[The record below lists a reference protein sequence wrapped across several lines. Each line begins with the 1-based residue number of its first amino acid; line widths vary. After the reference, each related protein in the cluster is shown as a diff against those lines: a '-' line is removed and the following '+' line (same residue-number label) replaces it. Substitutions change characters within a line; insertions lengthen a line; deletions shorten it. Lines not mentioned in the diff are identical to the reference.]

1 MKILYVLK
9 TNTGAAWA
17 YKHAE
22 WLYNYR
28 DIEFSV
34 VMPDDSTGYALKYK
48 ALGIKVIPYDFS
60 LPITKPWQILK
71 KKRRLAEII
80 NEEKPDII
88 HCHFVTNILLLRL
101 CAKDIRIPRIFQVPG
116 PLHLENPIIR
126 KIEIGLSN
134 ENDYWIG
141 ACEKTCHYYIDAG
154 ISRDRVYLGYYG
166 DYIDKIHN
174 TECDDIIR
182 STYGIKDDE
191 TIIATVSYFY
201 KPKYH
206 MLQFR
211 GLKGHEDFIDA
222 FSIVHNKNPKTRA
235 VIVGGPWGNS
245 QKYMDKVVKYAKK
258 KCGDSI
264 IFTGYRNDVLKI
276 YRNFDMV
283 VHPSHSENLG
293 GALESL
299 SLSVP
304 TVTTD
309 IGGFPD
315 IVIDGETGY
324 TAPAKNP
331 EKLAEAILKML
342 SDKKKANELAGRGYA
357 LVKEKCDISVT
368 AAGIYDFYNKVLGE

>member
-1 MKILYVLK
+1 MKILYILK

-22 WLYNYR
+22 WLHNNR

-34 VMPDDSTGYALKYK
+34 VMPDDITAYAAKYK
-48 ALGIKVIPYDFS
+48 ALGIKVIPYNFS

-71 KKRRLAEII
+71 KKKKLTEII

-101 CAKDIRIPRIFQVPG
+101 CVKNIHIPRIFQVPG
-116 PLHLENPIIR
+116 PLHLENPLIR
-126 KIEIGLSN
+126 KVEIGLSN
-134 ENDYWIG
+134 EDDYWIG
-141 ACEKTCHYYIDAG
+141 ACERTCKYYLDAG
-154 ISRDRVYLGYYG
+154 ISPDRVYLGYYG
-166 DYIDKIHN
+166 DYIDEIHN
-174 TECDDIIR
+174 TECADIIR

-191 TIIATVSYFY
+191 SIIATVSYFY

-222 FSIVHNKNPKTRA
+222 FSIVHKENPKTKA
-235 VIVGGPWGNS
+235 IIVGGPWGNS
-245 QKYMDKVVKYAKK
+245 QKYMDRVVRYAKK

-315 IVIDGETGY
+315 IVIDGKTGY
-324 TAPAKNP
+324 TAPSKNP

-342 SDKKKANELAGRGYA
+342 SDKEKAKELAECGYKT
-357 LVKEKCDISVT
+357 VKEKCDISVT
-368 AAGIYDFYNKVLGE
+368 AAGIYDFYSKVLGE